1 MEPMQ
6 KWAIFVVACAAAICI
21 LLRVFRLRA
30 GAQGPAAL
38 RELLQELGALLA
50 VLTVARAGF
59 ATLDRPVSV
68 PVLVGVTVT
77 GLLAIFVLPLAPG
90 LLPLALAGVGV
101 TGLCLVLTEADGQL
115 GGSNGDAGWWRAVL
129 LLLAFGFLAAAAWLT
144 WRATHRLSRLAQS
157 ANGSPY
163 RWGLLLSAVLGVLVV
178 LLAPWYGLQWTV
190 AAAAALVVGLL
201 VLAPGAVADTVSG
214 GLILL
219 GLCVVAFAVHP
230 PNVVAASIWLSPYY
244 YADGSISPLAIMT
257 GVQGAAILAFGLW
270 LAPRTI
276 GAHARLL
283 LPPDTALEGR
293 VEQLTQ
299 TRAQA
304 VDSAAAELRRVERD
318 LHDGAQ
324 ARLVALG
331 MSLRAAE
338 RMVETSPQ
346 AALALL
352 AEAREASSRALNELR
367 DLVRGICP
375 PVLADRGLGD
385 AVQALALDAPIRAE
399 PDIELPG
406 RLDPPVEAAC
416 YFAVAEALANA
427 VKHAGA
433 RLVQIRIRHSP
444 GRPGTRARSRDPRS
458 PGMLRITVTDDGVG
472 GADPAGGTG
481 LRGMERRLGTFDGIL
496 AVSSPPGG
504 PTMIIME
511 VPCSLTAPTRA
522 PR

>member
-1 MEPMQ
+1 
-6 KWAIFVVACAAAICI
+6 
-21 LLRVFRLRA
+21 LRA
-30 GAQGPAAL
+30 DAGGPATL
-38 RELLQELGALLA
+38 RELLQELGGPLALLA
-50 VLTVARAGF
+50 AILTGF
-59 ATLDRPVSV
+59 ATFDSPVST
-68 PVLVGVTVT
+68 PALVGVTVT
-77 GLLAIFVLPLAPG
+77 GLLAVLVLPLARWV
-90 LLPLALAGVGV
+90 LPFALAGVGL
-101 TGLCLVLTEADGQL
+101 TGIGLVLTEANGQSVRQNWRAHVL
-115 GGSNGDAGWWRAVL
+115 PGVEIVPYGDAGWWRAVL
-129 LLLAFGFLAAAAWLT
+129 LLLAIGFLAAAAWLT
-144 WRATHRLSRLAQS
+144 WRATHRLSRLARP
-157 ANGSPY
+157 AGGSPY
-163 RWGLLLSAVLGVLVV
+163 LWGPLLSAVLGVMVV
-178 LLAPWYGLQWTV
+178 LLAPWYGLHWTV
-190 AAAAALVVGLL
+190 AAAAVLVVGLL
-201 VLAPGAVADTVSG
+201 ILAPGAAADVASV

-219 GLCVVAFAVHP
+219 GLCIVAFAVHP
-230 PNVVAASIWLSPYY
+230 PQVVAASIWLSPYY
-244 YADGSISPLAIMT
+244 YEDGSISPLAIMT
-257 GVQGAAILAFGLW
+257 GVQGAAIVAFGLW

-276 GAHARLL
+276 GVHARLL
-283 LPPDTALEGR
+283 RRPDTELASR

-367 DLVRGICP
+367 DLVRGIYP

-385 AVQALALDAPIRAE
+385 AVQALALDAPIRTE
-399 PDIELPG
+399 TDIDLHG

-427 VKHAGA
+427 VKHSGA
-433 RLVQIRIRHSP
+433 RLVQIRIRHSA
-444 GRPGTRARSRDPRS
+444 GRPASRVRSRDSRS
-458 PGMLRITVTDDGVG
+458 PGMLRVTVTDDGVG
-472 GADPAGGTG
+472 GADQGGGTG
-481 LRGMERRLGTFDGIL
+481 LRGIEQRLGSFDGIL

-511 VPCSLTAPTRA
+511 VPCTLTAPTGA

>member
-1 MEPMQ
+1 MEPMA
-6 KWAIFVVACAAAICI
+6 KWAIFIVACAAAICI
-21 LLRVFRLRA
+21 VLRVLRLRA
-30 GAQGPAAL
+30 GASGPATL
-38 RELLQELGALLA
+38 RELLRELGALLA
-50 VLTVARAGF
+50 LLVVALAGF
-59 ATLDRPVSV
+59 ATLDSPVSV

-77 GLLAIFVLPLAPG
+77 GLLAILVLPLAPG
-90 LLPLALAGVGV
+90 LLPFALAGVGV
-101 TGLCLVLTEADGQL
+101 TGLCLVLTEADGQF
-115 GGSNGDAGWWRAVL
+115 GGSSGGAGWWRAVL

-144 WRATHRLSRLAQS
+144 WRATHRLSRLAT
-157 ANGSPY
+157 GSPY
-163 RWGLLLSAVLGVLVV
+163 TWGLPLSAVLGVLVV
-178 LLAPWYGLQWTV
+178 LLAPWYGLDWTV
-190 AAAAALVVGLL
+190 PAAAALLVGLL
-201 VLAPGAVADTVSG
+201 VLAPEAVADAVSA

-230 PNVVAASIWLSPYY
+230 PDVVAASIWLSPYY
-244 YADGSISPLAIMT
+244 YEDGSISPLAIMT

-293 VEQLTQ
+293 VAQLTQ

-338 RMVETSPQ
+338 RVVETSPQ

-367 DLVRGICP
+367 DLVRGIYP

-385 AVQALALDAPIRAE
+385 AVKALALDAPIRTE
-399 PDIELPG
+399 PDIDLPG
-406 RLDPPVEAAC
+406 RLDPPVEAAG
-416 YFAVAEALANA
+416 YFAVAKALANA
-427 VKHAGA
+427 VKHSGA
-433 RLVQIRIRHSP
+433 RLVQIRIRHSA
-444 GRPGTRARSRDPRS
+444 GRPGSRARSRDPRS

-472 GADPAGGTG
+472 GADPAEGTG
-481 LRGMERRLGTFDGIL
+481 LRGIERRLGTFDGIL

-511 VPCSLTAPTRA
+511 VPCTLTAPTGA